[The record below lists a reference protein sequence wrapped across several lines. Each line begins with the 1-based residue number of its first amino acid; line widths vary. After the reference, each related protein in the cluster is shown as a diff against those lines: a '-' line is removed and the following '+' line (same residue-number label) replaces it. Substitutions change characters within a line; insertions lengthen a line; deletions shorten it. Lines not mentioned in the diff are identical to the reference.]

1 MTLYKDDQTVTDGYT
16 ITANITDPN
25 GNPTTIDPN
34 VQSTYTVTFEVKYN
48 GKTRITK
55 VVVLTII

>member
-1 MTLYKDDQTVTDGYT
+1 MTLYKDGQLVTDGYT
-16 ITANITDPN
+16 ITANITDPD
-25 GNPTTIDPN
+25 GNSTTVNPN
-34 VQSTYTVTFEVKYN
+34 IHSTYTVTFEIKYN